1 MTRHKA
7 VTDQVRER
15 ASFYRLGLLESAEA
29 GAFEHHL
36 AECDVCKREARVAG
50 DAIAELAFGLVE
62 SQPGPR
68 VREELLRR
76 TAPTPVLVRRGEGN
90 WKATEFDGVEVK
102 QLFVDA
108 ATGSVTS
115 LVRMA
120 PRATY
125 PPHRHA
131 GHELCYVL
139 EGDLVFDDHTLFAGD
154 FEVNAPLTGH
164 SPVTTVGGCLMLL
177 TNNQGD
183 QLLAQ

>member
-7 VTDQVRER
+7 VTDRVRER

-29 GAFEHHL
+29 SAFEHHL
-36 AECDVCKREARVAG
+36 AECEVCGTEARELG
-50 DAIAELAFGLVE
+50 DAAAEFAFGLVE
-62 SQPGPR
+62 SRPGPR
-68 VREELLRR
+68 VREQLLRR
-76 TAPTPVLVRRGEGN
+76 SAPRPVLIRHGEGD
-90 WKATEFDGVEVK
+90 WQVTGYDGVEAK

-108 ATGSVTS
+108 ATGNVTS

-120 PRATY
+120 ARATY

-131 GHELCYVL
+131 GHEHCYVL

-154 FEVNAPLTGH
+154 FEVNAPFTGH
-164 SPVTTVGGCLMLL
+164 SPVTTVNGCLLLL

>member
-1 MTRHKA
+1 MTGHKA

-29 GAFEHHL
+29 SAFEHHL
-36 AECDVCKREARVAG
+36 AECDICRTEAREAG
-50 DAIAELAFGLVE
+50 DVVAELAFGLVE
-62 SQPGPR
+62 SRPGPR

-76 TAPTPVLVRRGEGN
+76 TAPRPVLVRHGEGN
-90 WKATEFDGVEVK
+90 WKATGFDGVEAK

-108 ATGSVTS
+108 TTGSVTS

-131 GHELCYVL
+131 GHEHCYVL

-154 FEVNAPLTGH
+154 FEVNAPFTGH
-164 SPVTTVGGCLMLL
+164 SPVTTVNGCLLLL
-177 TNNQGD
+177 TNNQSD
-183 QLLAQ
+183 QLLAH